1 MLANF
6 ELRKGF
12 HFIFK
17 TFDEIYKNR
26 KDIVLLICGDSNS
39 SEFENIKKL
48 RDQFI
53 SKKNIYLNK
62 FNQNVAN
69 LYKISDVVVIPS
81 IADESFGYVYPEA
94 SLFKKPVIA
103 SKIGGLKEIISNKL
117 NSSYCENLKKLGQTD
132 TLIAIA
138 E

>member
-1 MLANF
+1 MGQNV
-6 ELRKGF
+6 
-12 HFIFK
+12 
-17 TFDEIYKNR
+17 T
-26 KDIVLLICGDSNS
+26 
-39 SEFENIKKL
+39 
-48 RDQFI
+48 I

-103 SKIGGLKEIISNKL
+103 SKIGGLKEIISNNYDGYLVSVDNYRRFSISILKL
-117 NSSYCENLKKLGQTD
+117 INNKKLAK
-132 TLIAIA
+132 LITSRSYKKVKNKFSAKLMSYNYYKTINRYK
-138 E
+138 